1 MLREAWVDS
10 ADDSDGDKFTN
21 RVEADQHK
29 QIQMENNGTVE
40 APTFWKPAKWDVWIS
55 LFPGQR
61 FTHPKQIGEIQDGM
75 AIFKKLPP
83 PGMLS

>member
-29 QIQMENNGTVE
+29 QFQMENNGAVG
-40 APTFWKPAKWDVWIS
+40 APTFWKPAKWDV
-55 LFPGQR
+55 
-61 FTHPKQIGEIQDGM
+61 
-75 AIFKKLPP
+75 
-83 PGMLS
+83 